1 MVTSV
6 ENLYRDIYIQAL
18 RVKGRQSYLYSV
30 CGGSFKI
37 LTGFHL
43 TYLRVVVMHTNIEDG
58 YAMFIGVL

>member
-6 ENLYRDIYIQAL
+6 ENLYLDIYIQAL

-30 CGGSFKI
+30 CGGSLI

-43 TYLRVVVMHTNIEDG
+43 TYLRVVVMHTNIEDS

>member
-6 ENLYRDIYIQAL
+6 ENLYLDIYIQAL

-30 CGGSFKI
+30 CGGSLI

-43 TYLRVVVMHTNIEDG
+43 AYLRVVVMHTNIEDG